1 MAMAVKLKIKQKL
14 IYREK
19 AGGMRNYYR
28 EKAGADEKLL

>member
-19 AGGMRNYYR
+19 AGGMRNMESSFQDLWY
-28 EKAGADEKLL
+28 